1 MPCGTPSYS
10 TAEYRSPGSGCSP
23 GSREPAGCA
32 TQGRRGSLARLAHF
46 ADRFLTMR
54 AVALVPACAL
64 LIMSAISP
72 ARADD
77 AADVQLADRYQ
88 QAAERG
94 DATAQMYLGAIHSA
108 GVGRPQSDREAF
120 TWFSRAADGGN
131 AQAQLIL
138 SGIYAI
144 GRGVPQSNADAY
156 KWALI
161 AATGNNTAE
170 DKNGAQQLLTQ
181 LAKRMSDQEVSAA
194 KKQADTWKPNAR
206 PIRQVAPREN
216 APPPPP
222 PPPAPPNRT
231 QAASEP
237 AKSPPD
243 RVAGLYGIA
252 QQFAKSGNYSEAI
265 RNFDEVLRL
274 SPGDPEALNNRC
286 WARAIVGELDN
297 ALKDCNQALQ
307 LRPRYGDAF
316 DSRGFVNLRI
326 GRNTNAIDD
335 YDAALSIDPK
345 RASSLYGRGIAKT
358 RRGDAEAGR
367 SDIAAAKAIQ
377 ASIADEFASYGIR

>member
-1 MPCGTPSYS
+1 MPCGTPSNS
-10 TAEYRSPGSGCSP
+10 AVEDRSPGL
-23 GSREPAGCA
+23 
-32 TQGRRGSLARLAHF
+32 RGSLPRPLAWLAHF
-46 ADRFLTMR
+46 AEQFLTMR
-54 AVALVPACAL
+54 AVAFIVPATL
-64 LIMSAISP
+64 LLMSTISP
-72 ARADD
+72 SRADD

-88 QAAERG
+88 QAAEKG
-94 DATAQMYLGAIHSA
+94 DPTAQMYLGAIHSA
-108 GVGRPQSDREAF
+108 GVGRPQSDKEAF

-161 AATGNNTAE
+161 AATSNNTAE
-170 DKNGAQQLLTQ
+170 DKNGAQQLMTQ
-181 LAKRMSDQEVSAA
+181 LAKRMSDQEISSA
-194 KKQADTWKPNAR
+194 KKQADTWKPNSR
-206 PIRQVAPREN
+206 RQVAPRDN
-216 APPPPP
+216 TPPT
-222 PPPAPPNRT
+222 PPAPPPNRT

-237 AKSPPD
+237 AKAAPD
-243 RVAGLYGIA
+243 RVAGLYGMA

-286 WARAIVGELDN
+286 WARAIIGDLDN

-335 YDAALSIDPK
+335 YDAALSIDPR

-358 RRGDAEAGR
+358 RRGDADAGR
-367 SDIAAAKAIQ
+367 TDIATAKAIQ
-377 ASIADEFASYGIR
+377 ANIADEFAGYGIR

>member
-1 MPCGTPSYS
+1 MPCGTPSNFS
-10 TAEYRSPGSGCSP
+10 AEHRSPGLRC
-23 GSREPAGCA
+23 
-32 TQGRRGSLARLAHF
+32 TRRHPLARLAHF
-46 ADRFLTMR
+46 AEQFLTMR
-54 AVALVPACAL
+54 AVAFIVPGTL
-64 LIMSAISP
+64 LLMSAISP
-72 ARADD
+72 SRADD

-88 QAAERG
+88 QAAEKG
-94 DATAQMYLGAIHSA
+94 DPTAQMYLGAIHSA
-108 GVGRPQSDREAF
+108 GVGRPQSDKEAF

-194 KKQADTWKPNAR
+194 KKQAGAWKPNAR

-216 APPPPP
+216 ASPPPAP
-222 PPPAPPNRT
+222 PPPAPPNRA

-243 RVAGLYGIA
+243 RIAGLYGMA

-286 WARAIVGELDN
+286 WARAIVGDLDN

-335 YDAALSIDPK
+335 YDAALSIEPR

-358 RRGDAEAGR
+358 RRGDADAGR
-367 SDIAAAKAIQ
+367 NDIATAKAIQ
-377 ASIADEFASYGIR
+377 ANIADEFAGYGIR

>member
-1 MPCGTPSYS
+1 MPGGTPSNS
-10 TAEYRSPGSGCSP
+10 AAEYRSPL
-23 GSREPAGCA
+23 
-32 TQGRRGSLARLAHF
+32 GRLARF
-46 ADRFLTMR
+46 AEQLLMMR
-54 AVALVPACAL
+54 AIALVPAGAL
-64 LIMSAISP
+64 LLISAISP
-72 ARADD
+72 SRADD

-88 QAAERG
+88 QAAEKG
-94 DATAQMYLGAIHSA
+94 DPTAQMYLGAIHSA
-108 GVGRPQSDREAF
+108 GVGRPQSDTEAF
-120 TWFSRAADGGN
+120 AWFSKAADGGN

-144 GRGVPQSNADAY
+144 GRGVPQSNPDAY

-170 DKNGAQQLLTQ
+170 DKNGAQQLMTQ
-181 LAKRMSDQEVSAA
+181 LAKRMSDQEISSA
-194 KKQADTWKPNAR
+194 KRQADAWKPNAR

-216 APPPPP
+216 APAPPAP

-243 RVAGLYGIA
+243 RIAGLYGMA

-286 WARAIVGELDN
+286 WARAIVGDLDN

-316 DSRGFVNLRI
+316 DSRGFVNLRT

-335 YDAALSIDPK
+335 YDAALSIDPR

-358 RRGDAEAGR
+358 RRGDADAGR
-367 SDIAAAKAIQ
+367 SDIATAKAIQ
-377 ASIADEFASYGIR
+377 PNIADEFAGYGIR

>member
-1 MPCGTPSYS
+1 MPGGTPSNS
-10 TAEYRSPGSGCSP
+10 AAEYRSPRPGCS
-23 GSREPAGCA
+23 R
-32 TQGRRGSLARLAHF
+32 GRRELAGRATRDPRGPLARLARF
-46 ADRFLTMR
+46 AEQLLMIR
-54 AVALVPACAL
+54 AVALVPVGAIL
-64 LIMSAISP
+64 LMSAISP
-72 ARADD
+72 SHADD

-88 QAAERG
+88 QAAEKG

-108 GVGRPQSDREAF
+108 GVGRPQSDKEAF
-120 TWFSRAADGGN
+120 AWFSRAADGGN
-131 AQAQLIL
+131 SQAQLIL

-144 GRGVPQSNADAY
+144 GRGVTQSNPDAY

-170 DKNGAQQLLTQ
+170 DKNGAHQLMTQ
-181 LAKRMSDQEVSAA
+181 LAKRMSDQEIAAA
-194 KKQADTWKPNAR
+194 KKQADAWKPNAR
-206 PIRQVAPREN
+206 PIRQVAPRDN
-216 APPPPP
+216 APPTP
-222 PPPAPPNRT
+222 PPPAPPPNRT

-237 AKSPPD
+237 AKAVPD
-243 RVAGLYGIA
+243 RVAGLYGMA

-335 YDAALSIDPK
+335 YDAALSIDPR

-358 RRGDAEAGR
+358 RRGDADAGKN
-367 SDIAAAKAIQ
+367 DIATAKSIQ
-377 ASIADEFASYGIR
+377 ANIADEFAGYGIR